1 MPLQVIRRYVADL
14 VEGRESHWV
23 TASLPHK
30 PCSQEHK
37 DFAMTVKATGTRLE
51 FYWRAEIRSTASA
64 INDFLELSDD
74 GKGPPDLIVC
84 DASAH
89 QAKWAR
95 DYGAFKD
102 ELPDL
107 VEAVSKYQEKFPAS
121 MVIWLISPP
130 FKEVYDVSNPETE
143 FFYSLRKFNA
153 GLRGAGMFVPHGPV
167 VPIDLYRIAEGC
179 IDYCY
184 RDNTHVLPSVNVLL
198 FEMITGAYLRHV
210 TL

>member
-1 MPLQVIRRYVADL
+1 MAIVAERDRVNEPL
-14 VEGRESHWV
+14 S
-23 TASLPHK
+23 PHSPQSPK
-30 PCSQEHK
+30 STSCTQEHK
-37 DFAMTVKATGTRLE
+37 DFSTTVKATGTRLE
-51 FYWRAEIRSTASA
+51 FYWRAEIRSTASVL
-64 INDFLELSDD
+64 NEFLEIENE
-74 GKGPPDLIVC
+74 KETPDLIVC

-102 ELPDL
+102 ELPAL
-107 VEAVSKYQEKFPAS
+107 VEAVTKYQEKFPAS
-121 MVIWLISPP
+121 TVVWLISPP
-130 FKEVYDVSNPETE
+130 FKEVYDLSNPETE

-167 VPIDLYRIAEGC
+167 VPIDMYRIAEGC

-198 FEMITGAYLRHV
+198 FEMITGAHLRHA